1 MCYNLLNMQEGY
13 LPISVK
19 VFNEGTSKDVPY
31 VAYSPELDLSAAG
44 KDPYSAR
51 SALQKIIKYV
61 ITKKIKDG
69 NLDKF
74 LKELGFRK
82 SRGGKKLEAPE
93 LSFIQ
98 IPFNTSAL

>member
-1 MCYNLLNMQEGY
+1 MQEGY
-13 LPISVK
+13 LPISIK
-19 VFNEGTSKDVPY
+19 VFKEGTSKDVPY

-51 SALQKIIKYV
+51 SALQEVVKYV
-61 ITKKIKDG
+61 LAKRMKEGTL
-69 NLDKF
+69 NAF

-82 SRGGKKLEAPE
+82 SKDKKLEAPE

-98 IPFNTSAL
+98 IPFDMASL